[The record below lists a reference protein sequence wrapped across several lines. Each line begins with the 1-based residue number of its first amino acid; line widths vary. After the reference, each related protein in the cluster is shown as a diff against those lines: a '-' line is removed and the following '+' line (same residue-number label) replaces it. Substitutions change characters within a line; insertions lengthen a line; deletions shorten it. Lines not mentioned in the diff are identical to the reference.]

1 VLFWS
6 SYCEHCKGEA
16 PEVKACYDAWS
27 KKGFEILG
35 VSIDRSPDAWKA
47 ALIERGFTFPNVC
60 GMKDFQSPVAKDYRI
75 TRTPAFYLLNAKG
88 EIVLKPKSI
97 REVQGY
103 LAKNLK

>member
-1 VLFWS
+1 VT
-6 SYCEHCKGEA
+6 
-16 PEVKACYDAWS
+16 ACYNAWS

-47 ALIERGFTFPNVC
+47 AIAERGFAFPNVC
-60 GMKDFQSPVAKDYRI
+60 GMKDFQSPVAKDYRV
-75 TRTPAFYLLNAKG
+75 TRTPAFFLLNPKG

-97 REVQGY
+97 REVQSY